1 MQPLEEN
8 DPMISSSSPIKIIQ
22 ITVTLLI
29 VTWMWKNG
37 KFVVLH
43 VLSKTNIPQSL
54 IVLLHVPLKLWKIY
68 TKTGKFH

>member
-8 DPMISSSSPIKIIQ
+8 DPVISSSSPIKIFQ

-37 KFVVLH
+37 KFVVLR
-43 VLSKTNIPQSL
+43 VLSKTNITQSWT
-54 IVLLHVPLKLWKIY
+54 VLLHVPLKL
-68 TKTGKFH
+68 